1 MAHGE
6 WIATLP
12 AARSAAVSLLWVL
25 FILYLHR
32 SDTALLHALLF
43 RSSRGSGKKHYFG
56 LLCTV
61 LYLCLRFGVVWF
73 QERYAVHHSFS
84 YHSLIQKEYINK

>member
-1 MAHGE
+1 MAHGD

-12 AARSAAVSLLWVL
+12 AVRSAAVSLLWVL

-43 RSSRGSGKKHYFG
+43 GRNRG
-56 LLCTV
+56 
-61 LYLCLRFGVVWF
+61 
-73 QERYAVHHSFS
+73 
-84 YHSLIQKEYINK
+84 